1 VTSIGNGAFSDNANI
16 NSVTIPDS
24 VITIGNNAFY
34 YTSLTSVTIGNSVT
48 SIGNGAFDT
57 NYALTSLTIG
67 NSVESIGRYAFYG
80 TLLTSVTIPASV
92 TSIDQYAFTNSNSLA
107 TFTFLGNAPTVTDTT
122 FLDVAAG
129 AIANVAI
136 NATGFDLV
144 DGLWNGLVVVYGN
157 PPVSDSGSSTPAGIK
172 PVAVKSPDAVM
183 NNKNAK
189 SLSKRE
195 LKTMLDKNKTFKN
208 YPVDKYKYSIFGT
221 SKKTC
226 AIKGNFVVALKDT
239 GACEMWVTRTT
250 AKGKNYKYWVKINYI
265 Q

>member
-24 VITIGNNAFY
+24 VITIGDNAFY
-34 YTSLTSVTIGNSVT
+34 YSSLTSVTIGNSVT

-67 NSVESIGRYAFYG
+67 NSVESIGSYSFYG

-107 TFTFLGNAPTVTDTT
+107 TFIFLGNAPTVTDTT

-136 NATGFDLV
+136 NTTGFDLV

-157 PPVSDSGSSTPAGIK
+157 PPVSDSGSSTPAVIT
-172 PVAVKSPDAVM
+172 PVAAKSPDAFM

-208 YPVDKYKYSIFGT
+208 YPADKYKYSIFGA